1 MFALRALAAC
11 ALAAVSSALALPGDG
26 RWKALE
32 LPIASPEP
40 AVWRVDA
47 TKPPLIT
54 ISGADGRSVAAGDDA
69 VLTPGDDTTY
79 AVLSVNATRSFLL
92 IEEAGWDKKAPAK
105 SGSTPFPAPAKNST
119 VGAESGGCCSCGGG
133 SMAKCATAIG
143 ACVGACVG
151 SGGWACMSCLGMY
164 NGCCDCVCYE
174 AGCDCCSYC

>member
-1 MFALRALAAC
+1 MFALRALAVC

-32 LPIASPEP
+32 LPISSPEP

-54 ISGADGRSVAAGDDA
+54 IAGADGNSVTAGDDNGA
-69 VLTPGDDTTY
+69 LTRGEDATY
-79 AVLSVNATRSFLL
+79 AVLSVNATRSLQKFLL

-105 SGSTPFPAPAKNST
+105 SDSTPFPSDSTPFPGKNST
-119 VGAESGGCCSCGGG
+119 VGAEAGGCCSCGGG
-133 SMAKCATAIG
+133 SMAGCATAIG
-143 ACVGACVG
+143 SCVGACVG

-164 NGCCDCVCYE
+164 
-174 AGCDCCSYC
+174 AGCW

>member
-1 MFALRALAAC
+1 MFALRARAAC

-32 LPIASPEP
+32 LPISSPEP
-40 AVWRVDA
+40 AVWRVDT

-54 ISGADGRSVAAGDDA
+54 ISGADGRSVAAADDNA

-79 AVLSVNATRSFLL
+79 AVPTTNATRSFSFLL

-105 SGSTPFPAPAKNST
+105 SDSTPFPSPAKNST
-119 VGAESGGCCSCGGG
+119 VAEAGGCCSCGGG
-133 SMAKCATAIG
+133 SMAGCATAIG
-143 ACVGACVG
+143 SSVGACVG

-164 NGCCDCVCYE
+164 NGCW
-174 AGCDCCSYC
+174 

>member
-1 MFALRALAAC
+1 MFALRALAVC

-54 ISGADGRSVAAGDDA
+54 IAGADGNSVTAGDGA

-79 AVLSVNATRSFLL
+79 AVLTTNATRSFSFLL

-105 SGSTPFPAPAKNST
+105 SDSTPFPSPAKNST
-119 VGAESGGCCSCGGG
+119 VGAEAGGCCSCGGG
-133 SMAKCATAIG
+133 SMAGCATAIG
-143 ACVGACVG
+143 SCVGACVG

-164 NGCCDCVCYE
+164 
-174 AGCDCCSYC
+174 AGCW